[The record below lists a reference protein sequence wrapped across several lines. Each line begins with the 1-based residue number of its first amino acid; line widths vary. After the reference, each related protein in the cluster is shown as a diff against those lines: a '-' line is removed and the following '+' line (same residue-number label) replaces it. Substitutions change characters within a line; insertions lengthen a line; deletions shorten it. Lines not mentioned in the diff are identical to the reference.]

1 MKMKKLNYLFFLLFF
16 CISFAQNVQFVNKQ
30 NIPVEG
36 VVLIDNHG
44 KMVGSTDI
52 GGNVPQQNLDKS
64 DFVILS
70 HPSLEQDTI
79 YIKDIKNNRVIVNPI
94 REQKITEVAIK
105 NSDKEYLTITGY
117 FNTYITNNGEFNG
130 FVDGIMETVID
141 RKTNKV
147 KDNIIKEYR
156 SFILEKKE
164 ETTKEVSSM
173 VFEMNKTPKLN
184 SLTNAISK
192 EGKFKLTNSIN
203 NEIIA
208 QYKKSLFTEKELKLF
223 GYRLFNENLL
233 ESFVFSDNK
242 IQPKNLVFYKCE
254 ISMDVKHK
262 SEEKYNR
269 LNIFT
274 NFYPNE
280 ISFKNKNELE
290 KGVKFDREKSQVKT
304 KYWEDENN
312 AGIYKILAAQFKENF
327 KQQ

>member
-36 VVLIDNHG
+36 IVLIDNHG
-44 KMVGSTDI
+44 KMVGSTNI
-52 GGNVPQQNLDKS
+52 EGNVPLQNLDKS
-64 DFVILS
+64 DFIILS

-79 YIKDIKNNRVIVNPI
+79 YIKDIKGNKVVVNPI

-130 FVDGIMETVID
+130 YVDGIMETVVD

-147 KDNIIKEYR
+147 KDNTIKEYR

-184 SLTNAISK
+184 YLKDAISK
-192 EGKFKLTNSIN
+192 EGKYKLTNSIN
-203 NEIIA
+203 NEIIS
-208 QYKKSLFTEKELKLF
+208 QFKKSIFTEKELKFF
-223 GYRLFNENLL
+223 GYRLFNENFI

-242 IQPKNLVFYKCE
+242 LQPKNLVFYKRE

-269 LNIFT
+269 LNIYT

-280 ISFKNKNELE
+280 MSFKNKNELE
-290 KGVKFDREKSQVKT
+290 KGVKFDREKSQFKT

-312 AGIYKILAAQFKENF
+312 AGIYKILSAQFKENF
-327 KQQ
+327 KLQ